1 MGDSLAVDGKA
12 LKKKIS
18 NLSAALKKMENGG
31 TERFTDDLTNL
42 GNMNTDFIAK
52 LKPMIE
58 NIDSDYSKKM
68 KRINNDISN
77 ANKIVEELE
86 KADSKMAS
94 KMKDGD

>member
-18 NLSAALKKMENGG
+18 NLSEALKKMENGG

>member
-1 MGDSLAVDGKA
+1 MADSLEVDGKA

-18 NLSAALKKMENGG
+18 NLSAALKGMKIGG
-31 TERFTDDLTNL
+31 TKRFSGDLKNL

-58 NIDSDYSKKM
+58 NIDSDYSKVI
-68 KRINNDISN
+68 KRLNNDISN